1 MNQRR
6 SFKQRDSLEYRLSQE
21 ATRLREQA
29 RLLRP
34 GGEREAAIRKARQ
47 AEVGAHISEWL
58 RSPGLRPAK

>member
-6 SFKQRDSLEYRLSQE
+6 SFKQRASLEYRLSQE
-21 ATRLREQA
+21 AMRLREQA

-34 GGEREAAIRKARQ
+34 GGEREDAIRKARQ

-58 RSPGLRPAK
+58 RSPGLRPPK